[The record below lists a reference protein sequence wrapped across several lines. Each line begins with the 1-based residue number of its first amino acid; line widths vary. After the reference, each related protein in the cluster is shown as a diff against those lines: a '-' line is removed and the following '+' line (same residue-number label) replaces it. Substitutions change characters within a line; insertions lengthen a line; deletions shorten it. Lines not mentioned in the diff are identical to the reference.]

1 MSIIKKAQNGDI
13 SSFEALIEMQ
23 KVQMYKTA
31 KAILKNEDDVCDA
44 IQETLI
50 SAYKNIA
57 NLKNENYF
65 KTWIIRIT
73 INKCYDIIQKNNLN
87 SEKNEKTVF
96 YEEDKS
102 TGSIETKMDLEY
114 ALKQIDE
121 DRRVV
126 TVLYYY
132 DDIPVKEIS
141 KILDIPPG
149 TVKSKLSRAR
159 DDLYNILKEKEVTVN
174 ESKRQI
180 YTS

>member
-73 INKCYDIIQKNNLN
+73 INKCYDLIQKNNLN
-87 SEKNEKTVF
+87 SEKNEKTIF
-96 YEEDKS
+96 YEES
-102 TGSIETKMDLEY
+102 ESQGSIETKMDLES
-114 ALKQIDE
+114 AIKQID
-121 DRRVV
+121 DDLRVV

-141 KILDIPPG
+141 KMLNIPPG

>member
-73 INKCYDIIQKNNLN
+73 INKCYDLIQKNNLN
-87 SEKNEKTVF
+87 SEKNEKTIF
-96 YEEDKS
+96 YEES
-102 TGSIETKMDLEY
+102 ESQGSIETKMDLES
-114 ALKQIDE
+114 AIKQID
-121 DRRVV
+121 DDLRVV

-141 KILDIPPG
+141 KMLDIPPG

-174 ESKRQI
+174 EQKRQI